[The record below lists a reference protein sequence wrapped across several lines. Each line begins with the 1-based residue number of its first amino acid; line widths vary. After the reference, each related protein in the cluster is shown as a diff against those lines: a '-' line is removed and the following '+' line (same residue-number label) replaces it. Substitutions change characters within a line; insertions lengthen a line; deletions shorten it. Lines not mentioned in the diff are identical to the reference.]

1 MDNGLH
7 PEGEFTQRQEQVWVQ
22 GERSQVVR
30 RGDSLQLEGDFQERL
45 EVRVHVD
52 TDVTNKK

>member
-7 PEGEFTQRQEQVWVQ
+7 PEGEFTQRQEQAWVQ

-30 RGDSLQLEGDFQERL
+30 RGDNLQLEGDFQERL
-45 EVRVHVD
+45 EVRVHQY
-52 TDVTNKK
+52 

>member
-45 EVRVHVD
+45 EVRVRSIF
-52 TDVTNKK
+52 TQM